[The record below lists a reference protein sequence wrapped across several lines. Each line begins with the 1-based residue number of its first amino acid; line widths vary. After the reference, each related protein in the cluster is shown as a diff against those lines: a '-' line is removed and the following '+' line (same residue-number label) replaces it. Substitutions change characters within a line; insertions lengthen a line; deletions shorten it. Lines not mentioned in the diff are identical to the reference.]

1 MKPLLK
7 GDLKTLYGQKA
18 IKVHRNGAIEY
29 VRAFTYRTPSHP
41 EDTYQIYCVGKN
53 PHGVCYTGASMECLK
68 GNFFFQVDTRDTYDR
83 VKDNP
88 ELLYETIKAA

>member
-29 VRAFTYRTPSHP
+29 VRAFTYRSESHP
-41 EDTYQIYCVGKN
+41 EDTYCRYCVGKN
-53 PHGVCYTGASMECLK
+53 KHGVCYTGASTECYN
-68 GNFFFQVDTRDTYDR
+68 GNFFFQCDTHDTYDR

-88 ELLYETIKAA
+88 ELLYERKTA

>member
-41 EDTYQIYCVGKN
+41 EDTYGIHCVGKN
-53 PHGVCYTGASMECLK
+53 KHGVCYTGASVESLN
-68 GNFFFQVDTRDTYDR
+68 GNFFFQCDTRDTYDR

-88 ELLYETIKAA
+88 ELLYELKTA

>member
-7 GDLKTLYGQKA
+7 GDLKALYEQRA

-29 VRAFTYRTPSHP
+29 IKAYRYRTASHP
-41 EDTYQIYCVGKN
+41 EDTYAIMCVGKN
-53 PHGVCYTGASMECLK
+53 PNGVCYHGTSMDCC
-68 GNFFFQVDTRDTYDR
+68 GGRFFFQCDTEDTYDR

-88 ELLYETIKAA
+88 ELLYELKAA

>member
-7 GDLKTLYGQKA
+7 GDLKALYEQKA

-29 VRAFTYRTPSHP
+29 VRAFKYRTASHP
-41 EDTYQIYCVGKN
+41 EDTYRIYCVGKN
-53 PHGVCYTGASMECLK
+53 AHGLCYNGAAMECL
-68 GNFFFQVDTRDTYDR
+68 GGRFFFQCDTEDTYDR

-88 ELLYETIKAA
+88 ELLYNN